1 VNRAGSANRRWDS
14 GQGGRRSSNVSRADP
29 YGSYDA
35 RNCAQWFARFEERSE
50 EPVGRPGRSEVRRLR
65 KELEALRRLV
75 TGEQIP

>member
-1 VNRAGSANRRWDS
+1 MNGAGSSNRRWDRS
-14 GQGGRRSSNVSRADP
+14 RGGRQPRNVSQADP

-35 RNCAQWFARFEERSE
+35 RNCAQWFARFEERSK
-50 EPVGRPGRSEVRRLR
+50 EPTGRPSRSEVRRLR

>member
-1 VNRAGSANRRWDS
+1 MNGAGSANRRWDRS
-14 GQGGRRSSNVSRADP
+14 QGGRRSRNVSRADP

-50 EPVGRPGRSEVRRLR
+50 EPKGRPSRSEIRRLQ

>member
-1 VNRAGSANRRWDS
+1 MNGAGSANRRWDRS
-14 GQGGRRSSNVSRADP
+14 QGGRRSRNVSRVNR

-35 RNCAQWFARFEERSE
+35 RNCAQWFARFEERSGG
-50 EPVGRPGRSEVRRLR
+50 PDGRPSRSEVRRLR

>member
-1 VNRAGSANRRWDS
+1 
-14 GQGGRRSSNVSRADP
+14 VSRADP

-50 EPVGRPGRSEVRRLR
+50 RPRGRPSWSEVRRLQ

>member
-1 VNRAGSANRRWDS
+1 MNGAGSANRRWDRS
-14 GQGGRRSSNVSRADP
+14 WRGRQPRNVSGTEP

-50 EPVGRPGRSEVRRLR
+50 EPTGRPSRSEVRRLR

>member
-1 VNRAGSANRRWDS
+1 MNGAGSANRRWDRNR
-14 GQGGRRSSNVSRADP
+14 GGRQPRGSSRADP

-50 EPVGRPGRSEVRRLR
+50 QPKGRPNRSEVRRLQ

>member
-1 VNRAGSANRRWDS
+1 MNGAGSANRRWDR
-14 GQGGRRSSNVSRADP
+14 GQGHRLSRKVSRTDP

-50 EPVGRPGRSEVRRLR
+50 GPTGRPSRSEVRRLR